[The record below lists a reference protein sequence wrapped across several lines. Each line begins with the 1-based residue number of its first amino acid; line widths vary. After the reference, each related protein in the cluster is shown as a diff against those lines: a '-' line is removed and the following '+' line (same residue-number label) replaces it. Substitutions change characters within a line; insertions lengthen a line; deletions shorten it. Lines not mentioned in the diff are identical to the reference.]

1 MSITAAQVAELRKM
15 TDCGM
20 MDCKRALEEAAGD
33 LTIATDILRKKGI
46 AKAAKKADRVAAEGM
61 IKIKTAAQGKFA
73 VMLEVNCET
82 DFVARDANFQSFA
95 EWVADLALTHR
106 IDEVQKLANISCGD
120 KTVEQVRQD
129 LIVKIGENVHVR
141 RIALVQTTGQI
152 GAYTHGNKIGVLVA
166 LSKEESGLAKDIAM
180 HIAASKPLVVS
191 PDQVDFQVIT
201 KEKEI
206 YRAQA
211 LESGKP
217 ANIIDK
223 MVEGRLSKFLNEV
236 SLLGQ
241 PFVKD
246 PTVTVGELLKKE
258 QAIVDTFVRFE
269 LGEGIDKAKA
279 DFATEVMAQV
289 KQST

>member
-1 MSITAAQVAELRKM
+1 
-15 TDCGM
+15 
-20 MDCKRALEEAAGD
+20 
-33 LTIATDILRKKGI
+33 
-46 AKAAKKADRVAAEGM
+46 
-61 IKIKTAAQGKFA
+61 
-73 VMLEVNCET
+73 
-82 DFVARDANFQSFA
+82 
-95 EWVADLALTHR
+95 
-106 IDEVQKLANISCGD
+106 CGD

-141 RIALVQTTGQI
+141 RIALMKTTGQI

-166 LSKEESGLAKDIAM
+166 LSKGEDASLAKDIAM

-191 PDQVDFQVIT
+191 PDQVDPQVIA

-211 LESGKP
+211 SESGKP
-217 ANIIDK
+217 ANIVDK
-223 MVEGRLSKFLNEV
+223 MVEGRLSKFLKEV

-246 PTVTVGELLKKE
+246 PDLTIEALLKKN
-258 QAIVDTFVRFE
+258 QAMVDAFIRFE
-269 LGEGIDKAKA
+269 LGEGIDKTKA

-289 KQST
+289 NQST